1 MLLLN
6 LAFFSS
12 SINYP
17 LIVGVPND
25 SKIKNI
31 ASFDVKENLPQN
43 LCIFVIDQVEQPQ
56 ITTVRE
62 LMQWGNSANVCRN
75 VGNYL
80 QFSSLDSSKINFV
93 SKMRHDYDAVMD
105 IDSKNECVCKLRY
118 YHGGLVVIRV
128 ADNEEIAI
136 QEALEKLPEKT
147 SLAFVAA
154 NGELFSAKSRDL

>member
-1 MLLLN
+1 MLFFVFGLL
-6 LAFFSS
+6 SS
-12 SINYP
+12 SVNYP
-17 LIVGVPND
+17 LIVGVPID

-31 ASFDVKENLPQN
+31 ASFDVKDNLPQN

-56 ITTVRE
+56 ISTVRE
-62 LMQWGNSANVCRN
+62 LKQWGDSARVCQN

-80 QFSSLDSSKINFV
+80 QFSSLDSSKIDFV
-93 SKMRHDYDAVMD
+93 SKMRHNYDAVMD